1 MLSSM
6 SKLNEKLSKFNNAIT
21 RLEEAILQYE
31 ECGLSSCRDGIIQ
44 RFEFCTELAWK
55 SAREYLTDEGYIDL
69 NSPKSVMRQ
78 AYTSNLIDNEE
89 AWLDLLYSRNL
100 TSHIYDE
107 ATADE
112 IFGKIKECFLY
123 LFKDLA
129 GKLSR

>member
-1 MLSSM
+1 M
-6 SKLNEKLSKFNNAIT
+6 SKLNEKLSKFKNAIA

-31 ECGLSSCRDGIIQ
+31 ECGLSSCRDGVVQ

-78 AYTSNLIDNEE
+78 AYASDLISDEE

-112 IFGKIKECFLY
+112 IFGKIKDCY
-123 LFKDLA
+123 LHRFKE
-129 GKLSR
+129 LSERLSG